1 MDPRTI
7 CAAFF
12 ILGTTVDLGGTLI
25 PSFRQHVMNY
35 GSRGFTPN
43 PEKST
48 PPQSKTTRIFEY
60 VGSIQVPHTWFTHYY
75 VVSVASSIF
84 WAFQIITR
92 GPAFRLLAS
101 YSQQDATNS
110 MTVNQVTLTWT
121 LMALQG
127 SRRVY
132 ESLTLTKPSQSK
144 MWVGLWAIGIA
155 YYLFMGI
162 SIWIEGIAILD
173 ATTNPLGSI
182 DISKPSLKTC
192 VAVPLFVIAS
202 VCQHDCHKHLASLKK
217 YTLPSN
223 LFFRHIVCPHYTSE
237 CLLYIAIAIAAA
249 PQGQFLNRTILTGL
263 CFVISNLGVTADSTR
278 KWYAAK
284 FGVDSVK
291 GRWRMIPYLY

>member
-43 PEKST
+43 LEKST
-48 PPQSKTTRIFEY
+48 SLQSKTTRVFEY

-75 VVSVASSIF
+75 IVSVASSIF
-84 WAFQIITR
+84 WAFQITTR
-92 GPAFRLLAS
+92 GSAFRLLAS
-101 YSQQDATNS
+101 YSQQDATKS
-110 MTVNQVTLTWT
+110 MTVNQVTLAWT

-162 SIWIEGIAILD
+162 SVWIEGI
-173 ATTNPLGSI
+173 G
-182 DISKPSLKTC
+182 
-192 VAVPLFVIAS
+192 
-202 VCQHDCHKHLASLKK
+202 
-217 YTLPSN
+217 
-223 LFFRHIVCPHYTSE
+223 E
-237 CLLYIAIAIAAA
+237 
-249 PQGQFLNRTILTGL
+249 
-263 CFVISNLGVTADSTR
+263 
-278 KWYAAK
+278 
-284 FGVDSVK
+284 
-291 GRWRMIPYLY
+291 

>member
-48 PPQSKTTRIFEY
+48 SPHSKTTRLFEY

-75 VVSVASSIF
+75 IVSVASSIF

-101 YSQQDATNS
+101 YSQQDATKS
-110 MTVNQVTLTWT
+110 MTVNQVTLAWT

-144 MWVGLWAIGIA
+144 MWIGLWAIGIA

-162 SIWIEGIAILD
+162 SVWIEGI
-173 ATTNPLGSI
+173 GSI
-182 DISKPSLKTC
+182 DISQPSLKTC

-202 VCQHDCHKHLASLKK
+202 VCQHECHKHLASLKK

-223 LFFRHIVCPHYTSE
+223 PFFRHIVCPHYTSE
-237 CLLYIAIAIAAA
+237 CLLYIAVAIAAA
-249 PQGQFLNRTILTGL
+249 PQGQFLNRTILAGL

-278 KWYAAK
+278 KWYATK